1 HLTQR
6 KLIFLVL
13 NNLSQV
19 SHLSNERK
27 RKANWYQIQTTSE
40 LDEVKYITKN
50 IEVVG
55 SFVKFDPDE
64 LISKRMGETGS
75 SEIEDT
81 TIFLPERVIKRII
94 YANYTLE
101 KQ

>member
-1 HLTQR
+1 
-6 KLIFLVL
+6 V
-13 NNLSQV
+13 N
-19 SHLSNERK
+19 HLSNERR

-40 LDEVKYITKN
+40 LDGAKYITKN
-50 IEVVG
+50 IEIVG

-64 LISKRMGETGS
+64 LVTKSMGETGS

-94 YANYTLE
+94 YGNYALDKKE
-101 KQ
+101 